1 MMNQIAVQRFPI
13 TLREVEVIGVED
25 LSPRM
30 RRIVLGGEQLGAFR
44 KDGRELPAFQSLGP
58 DDHVKLFFPDPRT
71 SSIALPQQGDGRL
84 HWPDDPPTISREYT
98 PRAHDASSG
107 RLILDFVLHDGG
119 IAGGWA
125 AGAQIG
131 DRIHLAGPKASMLLP
146 AAERYLLIGDE
157 TALPALANW
166 LEMLPDTATVTAI
179 ILIGDEAARI
189 PLKAPE
195 SAEIRWL
202 LHDPGQTDVLVGL
215 VRDEPLGQ
223 GVYLWAAAERK
234 AVEALRAHLAPRKDE
249 GGRFDVSTYW
259 TLRMEQEMA

>member
-1 MMNQIAVQRFPI
+1 MNQIAVQRFPI
-13 TLREVEVIGVED
+13 TLREVEVVGVED

-30 RRIVLGGEQLGAFR
+30 RRIVLGGEQLSAFNR
-44 KDGRELPAFQSLGP
+44 DGRAMPTFQSLGP

-71 SSIALPQQGDGRL
+71 ASIALPRQGEGRL
-84 HWPDDPPTISREYT
+84 EWPDNPPAISREYT
-98 PRAHDASSG
+98 PRAYDPSSG
-107 RLILDFVLHDGG
+107 TLILDFVLHDGG

-125 AGAQIG
+125 AGARPG

-146 AAERYLLIGDE
+146 QAERYLLIGDE

-166 LEMLPDTATVTAI
+166 LEMLPETAAVTATV
-179 ILIGDEAARI
+179 LIEDEAARI
-189 PLKAPE
+189 PLKVPG

-202 LHDPGQTDVLVGL
+202 LHDPRRTQVLVDL
-215 VRDEPLGQ
+215 VRDERLGQ

-249 GGRFDVSTYW
+249 GGKFDVSTYW
-259 TLRMEQEMA
+259 TLDVEQDMA